1 MLGSMVDA
9 PSPRVLVVDDD
20 AVIVRLL
27 EVNFRLSGFEVETA
41 SRGEEAIRKAGELHP
56 DVIVMDVM
64 MPGLDGWTVTE
75 RLREDPGTAET
86 PIVLLSARVRDDDR
100 SRGYALGVVDY
111 VTKPFDTT
119 DLVEVVRRHL
129 PGGDVS

>member
-1 MLGSMVDA
+1 MSDV

-27 EVNFRLSGFEVETA
+27 EVNFRLDGFEVETA
-41 SRGEEAIRKAGELHP
+41 THGEDAIRKAVELHP

-64 MPGLDGWTVTE
+64 MPGLDGWAVTE
-75 RLREDPGTAET
+75 RLREDPGTADT

-111 VTKPFDTT
+111 VTKPFDPTS
-119 DLVEVVRRHL
+119 LVEVVRSHL
-129 PGGDVS
+129 SGGESS

>member
-1 MLGSMVDA
+1 MTDA

-41 SRGEEAIRKAGELHP
+41 TRGEEAIRKAAELHP

-75 RLREDPGTAET
+75 RLREDPGTADT
-86 PIVLLSARVRDDDR
+86 PIVLLSARMRDDDR

-111 VTKPFDTT
+111 VNKPFDPT

-129 PGGDVS
+129 PGGETS

>member
-1 MLGSMVDA
+1 MSDA
-9 PSPRVLVVDDD
+9 PSPRILVVDDD

-27 EVNFRLSGFEVETA
+27 EVNFRLDGFEVETA
-41 SRGEEAIRKAGELHP
+41 TRGEDAIRMAGELHP

-64 MPGLDGWTVTE
+64 MPGLDGWAVTE
-75 RLREDPGTAET
+75 RLREDPGTADT

-111 VTKPFDTT
+111 VTKPFDPTS
-119 DLVEVVRRHL
+119 LVEVVRSHL
-129 PGGDVS
+129 SGGEGA

>member
-1 MLGSMVDA
+1 MTDA
-9 PSPRVLVVDDD
+9 PIPRVLVVDDD

-41 SRGEEAIRKAGELHP
+41 TSGEEAIRKAAELHP

-64 MPGLDGWTVTE
+64 MPGLDGWAVTE

-111 VTKPFDTT
+111 VNKPFDPT

-129 PGGDVS
+129 RRGEAS

>member
-1 MLGSMVDA
+1 MTDA
-9 PSPRVLVVDDD
+9 PSPRVLLVDDD

-41 SRGEEAIRKAGELHP
+41 TRGEEALRKATELHP

-64 MPGLDGWTVTE
+64 MPGLDGWAVTE
-75 RLREDPGTAET
+75 RLREEPGTADT

-111 VTKPFDTT
+111 VNKPFDPT
-119 DLVEVVRRHL
+119 DLVEVVRRYL
-129 PGGDVS
+129 PDREAS

>member
-1 MLGSMVDA
+1 MSDV

-27 EVNFRLSGFEVETA
+27 EVNFRLDGFEVETA
-41 SRGEEAIRKAGELHP
+41 TRGEDAIRKAVELHP

-64 MPGLDGWTVTE
+64 MPGLDGWAVTE
-75 RLREDPGTAET
+75 RLREDPGTADT

-111 VTKPFDTT
+111 VTKPFDPTS
-119 DLVEVVRRHL
+119 LVEVVRSHL
-129 PGGDVS
+129 SGGESS

>member
-1 MLGSMVDA
+1 MTDA

-27 EVNFRLSGFEVETA
+27 EVNFRLDGFDVETA
-41 SRGEEAIRKAGELHP
+41 SRGEEAIRKASELHP

-64 MPGLDGWTVTE
+64 MPGLDGWAVTE
-75 RLREDPGTAET
+75 RLREDPGTADT

-111 VTKPFDTT
+111 VNKPFDPA

-129 PGGDVS
+129 PDREAS

>member
-1 MLGSMVDA
+1 MTDA

-27 EVNFRLSGFEVETA
+27 EVNFRLDGFDVETA
-41 SRGEEAIRKAGELHP
+41 SRGEEAIRKASELHP

-64 MPGLDGWTVTE
+64 MPGLDGWAVTE
-75 RLREDPGTAET
+75 RLREDPGTADT

-111 VTKPFDTT
+111 VNKPFDPA
-119 DLVEVVRRHL
+119 DLVEVVRRHI
-129 PGGDVS
+129 PDREAS

>member
-1 MLGSMVDA
+1 MTDA

-41 SRGEEAIRKAGELHP
+41 TRGEEALRKATELRP

-64 MPGLDGWTVTE
+64 MPGLDGWAVTE
-75 RLREDPGTAET
+75 RLREEPGTAET

-111 VTKPFDTT
+111 VNKPFDPT

-129 PGGDVS
+129 PDREAS

>member
-1 MLGSMVDA
+1 MTDA

-27 EVNFRLSGFEVETA
+27 EVNFRLDGFDVETA
-41 SRGEEAIRKAGELHP
+41 SRGEEAIRKATELHP

-75 RLREDPGTAET
+75 RLREDPGTANT

-111 VTKPFDTT
+111 VNKPFDPA
-119 DLVEVVRRHL
+119 DLVEVVRRHI
-129 PGGDVS
+129 PDREAS

>member
-1 MLGSMVDA
+1 MTDA

-27 EVNFRLSGFEVETA
+27 EVNFRLDGFDVETA
-41 SRGEEAIRKAGELHP
+41 SRGEEAIRKASELHP

-64 MPGLDGWTVTE
+64 MPGLDGWAVTE

-111 VTKPFDTT
+111 VNKPFDPA

-129 PGGDVS
+129 PDREAS